1 MIPLVFFKV
10 SKNYSAIEMIKYDY
24 SAEQNMVTSARS
36 EKAGLPPGTLMH
48 IGEEKEHI
56 PKISIIDYNE
66 KKCEEKIAQ
75 TVEECFPFRQKKSV
89 TWINIDGIHDSKIIH
104 DIGEHFGFHYL
115 LLEDIMNNEQRHKI
129 ETFEDHIFIIL
140 KMLNYEKKEVVTE
153 QISIIIG
160 KNFVISFQESEGDIF
175 DPIRKR
181 IRENKGKLRKRG
193 PDYLA
198 YSLIDAIV
206 DHYFAVLEKLEE
218 QIEDVEETI
227 HRPNAETIKIMHQLK
242 RQTISLQRSIW
253 PLREVVSGMM
263 RSESVILKK
272 TTAIYLRDVYDHTIQ
287 IMDTIETFRDILSGM
302 MEVYLFSLSNKTNEI
317 MKVLTIIG
325 TIFIPLTFITG
336 VYGMNFDFMPALS
349 WEYGYYAVMIGMLS
363 IVIFLLLYFRKRRWI

>member
-1 MIPLVFFKV
+1 M
-10 SKNYSAIEMIKYDY
+10 S
-24 SAEQNMVTSARS
+24 TSVRS

-48 IGEEKEHI
+48 IGEAKKHI
-56 PKISIIDYNE
+56 PKISILDYNE
-66 KKCEEKIAQ
+66 TKFEEKIAK
-75 TVEECFPFRQKKSV
+75 TVEECFPFRQKKSI
-89 TWINIDGIHDSKIIH
+89 TWINIDGVHDSKIIH
-104 DIGEHFGFHYL
+104 DLGEHFGFHPL
-115 LLEDIMNNEQRHKI
+115 LLEDIMNNEQRPKI
-129 ETFEDHIFIIL
+129 EAFEDHIFIIL
-140 KMLNYEKKEVVTE
+140 KMLSYERREISTE

-160 KNFVISFQESEGDIF
+160 KNFVISFQETEGDIF

-193 PDYLA
+193 PDYLG

-218 QIEDVEETI
+218 QIEEVEESI
-227 HRPNAETIKIMHQLK
+227 SRPTTETIKIMHHLK
-242 RQTISLQRSIW
+242 RQTILLQRSIW

-263 RSESVILKK
+263 RSEANILKK
-272 TTAIYLRDVYDHTIQ
+272 TTVIYLRDVYDHTIQ

-302 MEVYLFSLSNKTNEI
+302 MEVYLFSLSNRTNEI

-336 VYGMNFDFMPALS
+336 VYGMNFDFMPPLE
-349 WEYGYYAVMIGMLS
+349 WEYGYYVVMVGMLI

>member
-1 MIPLVFFKV
+1 MVT
-10 SKNYSAIEMIKYDY
+10 
-24 SAEQNMVTSARS
+24 VTSARS

-48 IGEEKEHI
+48 IGKAQQHT
-56 PKISIIDYNE
+56 PKISIIDYDPNNFQE
-66 KKCEEKIAQ
+66 KVAQ
-75 TVEECFPFRQKKSV
+75 QVEECFPFRRKKSI
-89 TWINIDGIHDSKIIH
+89 TWINIDGIHDPKIIH

-115 LLEDIMNNEQRHKI
+115 LLEDIMNNEQRPKI
-129 ETFEDHIFIIL
+129 ETFEDYIFIIL
-140 KMLNYEKKEVVTE
+140 KMLTYKDGEVVTE

-175 DPIRKR
+175 DPIRRR

-218 QIEDVEETI
+218 EIEEVEETI
-227 HRPNAETIKIMHQLK
+227 TRPTPQTIQIMHQLK
-242 RQTISLQRSIW
+242 REIISLQRSIW
-253 PLREVVSGMM
+253 PLREVVSGMI
-263 RSESVILKK
+263 RSESALLKK
-272 TTAIYLRDVYDHTIQ
+272 TTTIYLRDVYDHTIQ
-287 IMDTIETFRDILSGM
+287 VMDTIETFRDILSGM
-302 MEVYLFSLSNKTNEI
+302 MEVYLFSVSNRTNEI

-336 VYGMNFDFMPALS
+336 VYGMNFDFMPVLN
-349 WEYGYYAVMIGMLS
+349 WEYGYYIVMIGMLV
-363 IVIFLLLYFRKRRWI
+363 IVIFLLMYFRKRRWI

>member
-1 MIPLVFFKV
+1 MAA
-10 SKNYSAIEMIKYDY
+10 S
-24 SAEQNMVTSARS
+24 TRS
-36 EKAGLPPGTLMH
+36 DKAGLPPGTLMH
-48 IGEEKEHI
+48 IGEAKKHK
-56 PKISIIDYNE
+56 PKISILDYE
-66 KKCEEKIAQ
+66 PTKFVEKIAKN
-75 TVEECFPFRQKKSV
+75 VEECFPFRHKKTV
-89 TWINIDGIHDSKIIH
+89 TWINIDGIHDPKIIG
-104 DIGEHFGFHYL
+104 DLGEHFGFHTL
-115 LLEDIMNNEQRHKI
+115 LLEDIMNTEQRPKI
-129 ETFEDHIFIIL
+129 DDFEDHIFIIL
-140 KMLNYEKKEVVTE
+140 KMLNYSKREVVTE

-218 QIEDVEETI
+218 QIEEAEESIT
-227 HRPNAETIKIMHQLK
+227 RPASEIIKVMPQLK

-263 RSESVILKK
+263 RSESPLIKK

-287 IMDTIETFRDILSGM
+287 VMDTIETFRDILSGM
-302 MEVYLFSLSNKTNEI
+302 LEVYLFSVSNRTNEI

-336 VYGMNFDFMPALS
+336 IYGMNFDLMPALK
-349 WEYGYYAVMIGMLS
+349 WEYGYFTVLVGMLIIIIS
-363 IVIFLLLYFRKRRWI
+363 LLFYFRKRRWI

>member
-1 MIPLVFFKV
+1 M
-10 SKNYSAIEMIKYDY
+10 S
-24 SAEQNMVTSARS
+24 TSVRS

-48 IGEEKEHI
+48 IGEAKKHT
-56 PKISIIDYNE
+56 PKMSIIDYNE
-66 KKCEEKIAQ
+66 TKFEEKIAQ

-89 TWINIDGIHDSKIIH
+89 TWINIDGIHAPKIIH
-104 DIGEHFGFHYL
+104 DLGEHFGFHPL
-115 LLEDIMNNEQRHKI
+115 LLEDIMNNEQRPKI
-129 ETFEDHIFIIL
+129 EAFEDHIFIIL
-140 KMLNYEKKEVVTE
+140 KMLSYEKREISTE
-153 QISIIIG
+153 QISLIIG
-160 KNFVISFQESEGDIF
+160 KNFVISFQETEGDIF

-193 PDYLA
+193 PDYLG

-218 QIEDVEETI
+218 QIEEVEESI
-227 HRPNAETIKIMHQLK
+227 GRPTTETIKMMHHLK
-242 RQTISLQRSIW
+242 RQTILLQRSIW

-263 RSESVILKK
+263 RSEASLLKK
-272 TTAIYLRDVYDHTIQ
+272 TTVIYLRDVYDHTIQ
-287 IMDTIETFRDILSGM
+287 IMDTIETFRDILAGM
-302 MEVYLFSLSNKTNEI
+302 MEVYLFSVSNRTNEI

-336 VYGMNFDFMPALS
+336 VYGMNFEFMPPFN
-349 WEYGYYAVMIGMLS
+349 WEYGYYAVMSGMLI

>member
-1 MIPLVFFKV
+1 
-10 SKNYSAIEMIKYDY
+10 
-24 SAEQNMVTSARS
+24 MVTSARS

-48 IGEEKEHI
+48 IGEAKKHI
-56 PKISIIDYNE
+56 PKISILDYDQN
-66 KKCEEKIAQ
+66 KIEEKIAQ
-75 TVEECFPFRQKKSV
+75 RVEECFPFRRKKSV

-104 DIGEHFGFHYL
+104 DIGEHFSFHNL
-115 LLEDIMNNEQRHKI
+115 LLEDIMNNEQRPKI
-129 ETFEDHIFIIL
+129 ETFDDHIFIIL
-140 KMLNYEKKEVVTE
+140 KMLTYNKREVVTE

-193 PDYLA
+193 SDYLA
-198 YSLIDAIV
+198 YSLLDAIV

-218 QIEDVEETI
+218 QIEEAEESI
-227 HRPNAETIKIMHQLK
+227 SRPTAETIKIMHLLK

-253 PLREVVSGMM
+253 PLREVVSGMI
-263 RSESVILKK
+263 RSESALLKK

-302 MEVYLFSLSNKTNEI
+302 MEVYLFSLSNRTNEI

-336 VYGMNFDFMPALS
+336 IYGMNFNFMPALE
-349 WEYGYYAVMIGMLS
+349 WEYGYFMVMAGMLV
-363 IVIFLLLYFRKRRWI
+363 IVIFLLFYFRKRRWI

>member
-1 MIPLVFFKV
+1 
-10 SKNYSAIEMIKYDY
+10 
-24 SAEQNMVTSARS
+24 MVTSARS

-48 IGEEKEHI
+48 IGEAKRHT

-66 KKCEEKIAQ
+66 TKFEEKVAQ
-75 TVEECFPFRQKKSV
+75 NAEECFPFRQKKSI

-104 DIGEHFGFHYL
+104 DLGEHFGFHPL
-115 LLEDIMNNEQRHKI
+115 LLEDIMNNEQRPKI

-140 KMLNYEKKEVVTE
+140 KMLSYDKKQVTTE

-160 KNFVISFQESEGDIF
+160 KNFVISFQEIEGDIF

-218 QIEDVEETI
+218 QIEEAEESI
-227 HRPNAETIKIMHQLK
+227 GRPTAETIKIMHQLK
-242 RQTISLQRSIW
+242 RQTILLQRSIW

-263 RSESVILKK
+263 RSESALLKK

-287 IMDTIETFRDILSGM
+287 IMDTIETFRDLLAGM
-302 MEVYLFSLSNKTNEI
+302 MEVYLFSVNNRTNEI

-325 TIFIPLTFITG
+325 AIFIPLTFITG
-336 VYGMNFDFMPALS
+336 VYGMNFAFMPALA
-349 WEYGYYAVMIGMLS
+349 WEYGYYAVMSGMLI
-363 IVIFLLLYFRKRRWI
+363 IVLFLLLYFRKRRWI

>member
-1 MIPLVFFKV
+1 M
-10 SKNYSAIEMIKYDY
+10 A
-24 SAEQNMVTSARS
+24 TSARS

-48 IGEEKEHI
+48 IGEEKQHT

-66 KKCEEKIAQ
+66 TKFEEKIAKS
-75 TVEECFPFRQKKSV
+75 VEECFPFRRRKSV
-89 TWINIDGIHDSKIIH
+89 TWINIDGIHDSTIIK
-104 DIGEHFGFHYL
+104 DIGKHFGFHYL
-115 LLEDIMNNEQRHKI
+115 LLEDIMNNEQRPKI
-129 ETFEDHIFIIL
+129 ETFEDHIFVIL
-140 KMLNYEKKEVVTE
+140 KMLTCQKKEVATE

-160 KNFVISFQESEGDIF
+160 KNFVISFQETEGDIF

-193 PDYLA
+193 ADYLA

-227 HRPNAETIKIMHQLK
+227 NRPTAETIKIMHHLK
-242 RQTISLQRSIW
+242 RQTILLQRSIW

-263 RSESVILKK
+263 RSESVLLKK

-287 IMDTIETFRDILSGM
+287 IMDTIETFRDLLAGM

-336 VYGMNFDFMPALS
+336 VYGMNFDFMPALT
-349 WEYGYYAVMIGMLS
+349 WEYGYYAVMMGMLI
-363 IVIFLLLYFRKRRWI
+363 IVIFLLFYFRKRRWI

>member
-1 MIPLVFFKV
+1 M
-10 SKNYSAIEMIKYDY
+10 A
-24 SAEQNMVTSARS
+24 TSARS

-48 IGEEKEHI
+48 IGEEKKHT
-56 PKISIIDYNE
+56 PKISILDYNE
-66 KKCEEKIAQ
+66 IKFEEKIAKN
-75 TVEECFPFRQKKSV
+75 VEECFPFRRKKSV
-89 TWINIDGIHDSKIIH
+89 TWINIDGVHDPAIIQ
-104 DIGEHFGFHYL
+104 DIGKHFGFHYL
-115 LLEDIMNNEQRHKI
+115 LLEDIMNNEQRPKI
-129 ETFEDHIFIIL
+129 ETFEDHIFVIL
-140 KMLNYEKKEVVTE
+140 KMLTYEKKEISTE

-160 KNFVISFQESEGDIF
+160 KNFVISFQETEGDIF
-175 DPIRKR
+175 GPIRKR

-227 HRPNAETIKIMHQLK
+227 NRPTAETIKIMHHLK

-263 RSESVILKK
+263 RSESIILKK

-287 IMDTIETFRDILSGM
+287 IMDTIETFRDILAGM

-336 VYGMNFDFMPALS
+336 IYGMNFDFMPALS
-349 WEYGYYAVMIGMLS
+349 WEYGYYAVMIGMLL
-363 IVIFLLLYFRKRRWI
+363 IVIFLLFYFRKRRWI

>member
-1 MIPLVFFKV
+1 MPAQIMIA
-10 SKNYSAIEMIKYDY
+10 SN
-24 SAEQNMVTSARS
+24 RS
-36 EKAGLPPGTLMH
+36 DKAGLPPGTLMH
-48 IGEEKEHI
+48 IGERKQHT

-66 KKCEEKIAQ
+66 HKFQEKIAQ
-75 TVEECFPFRQKKSV
+75 QVEECFPFRRRKSV
-89 TWINIDGIHDSKIIH
+89 TWINIDGVHDSNLIR
-104 DIGEHFGFHYL
+104 DIGKNFGFHYL
-115 LLEDIMNNEQRHKI
+115 LLEDIMNNEQRPKI

-140 KMLNYEKKEVVTE
+140 KMLTYEKREVVTE

-160 KNFVISFQESEGDIF
+160 KNFVISFQEAEGDIF

-181 IRENKGKLRKRG
+181 IRDNKGKLRKRG

-218 QIEDVEETI
+218 EIEDVEETI
-227 HRPNAETIKIMHQLK
+227 HRPTAETIKIMHQLK

-263 RSESVILKK
+263 RSESIILKK
-272 TTAIYLRDVYDHTIQ
+272 TTSIYLRDVYDHTIQ

-302 MEVYLFSLSNKTNEI
+302 MEVYLFSVSNRTNEI

-336 VYGMNFDFMPALS
+336 IYGMNFDFMPALR
-349 WEYGYYAVMIGMLS
+349 WDYGYYMVMIGMML
-363 IVIFLLLYFRKRRWI
+363 IVIFLLLYFRKRKWI

>member
-1 MIPLVFFKV
+1 MP
-10 SKNYSAIEMIKYDY
+10 
-24 SAEQNMVTSARS
+24 TSARS

-48 IGEEKEHI
+48 IGETRRHK
-56 PKISIIDYNE
+56 PKISILDYDE
-66 KKCEEKIAQ
+66 HQLEEKIAQ
-75 TVEECFPFRQKKSV
+75 SVEECFPFRRKKSI
-89 TWINIDGIHDSKIIH
+89 TWINIDGIHDPKIIR

-115 LLEDIMNNEQRHKI
+115 ILEDIMNNEQRPKI
-129 ETFEDHIFIIL
+129 ETFENHIFIIL
-140 KMLNYEKKEVVTE
+140 KMLTYQKKEVVTE

-160 KNFVISFQESEGDIF
+160 KNFVISFQEKEGDIF

-193 PDYLA
+193 SDYLA

-218 QIEDVEETI
+218 EIEEVEEHLT
-227 HRPNAETIKIMHQLK
+227 RPTSQTIKIMHNLK

-263 RSESVILKK
+263 RSESALLKK

-287 IMDTIETFRDILSGM
+287 IMDTIETFRDILAGM
-302 MEVYLFSLSNKTNEI
+302 MEVYLFSVSNRTNEI
-317 MKVLTIIG
+317 MKVLTSIG

-336 VYGMNFDFMPALS
+336 IYGMNFDFMPALR
-349 WEYGYYAVMIGMLS
+349 WEYGYLAVLGGMLL
-363 IVIFLLLYFRKRRWI
+363 IMVFLLFYFGKRRWI

>member
-1 MIPLVFFKV
+1 MAV
-10 SKNYSAIEMIKYDY
+10 S
-24 SAEQNMVTSARS
+24 VRS
-36 EKAGLPPGTLMH
+36 GKAGLPPGTLMH
-48 IGEEKEHI
+48 IGEAKEHT
-56 PKISIIDYNE
+56 PKISIIDYNPTHFQ
-66 KKCEEKIAQ
+66 EKIAQ
-75 TVEECFPFRQKKSV
+75 RVEECFPFRKKKSI
-89 TWINIDGIHDSKIIH
+89 TWINIDGIHDSNIIK
-104 DIGEHFGFHYL
+104 DIGKHFGFHYL
-115 LLEDIMNNEQRHKI
+115 LLEDIMNNEQRPKI
-129 ETFEDHIFIIL
+129 ETFEDHIFIVL
-140 KMLNYEKKEVVTE
+140 KMLNYEQKEVVTE

-160 KNFVISFQESEGDIF
+160 KNFVISFQETEGDIF

-218 QIEDVEETI
+218 EIEEVEESIT
-227 HRPNAETIKIMHQLK
+227 RPTAETIKNMHLLK

-253 PLREVVSGMM
+253 PLREVVSGMI
-263 RSESVILKK
+263 RSESALLKK

-287 IMDTIETFRDILSGM
+287 VMDTIETFRDILSGM
-302 MEVYLFSLSNKTNEI
+302 MEVYLFSVSNRTNEI

-336 VYGMNFDFMPALS
+336 VYGMNFDFMPALA
-349 WEYGYYAVMIGMLS
+349 WEYGYYAVMIGMMS
-363 IVIFLLLYFRKRRWI
+363 IIIFLLLYFRKRRWI

>member
-1 MIPLVFFKV
+1 MAA
-10 SKNYSAIEMIKYDY
+10 S
-24 SAEQNMVTSARS
+24 TRS

-48 IGEEKEHI
+48 IGEEKQHT

-66 KKCEEKIAQ
+66 TKFEEKIAQ
-75 TVEECFPFRQKKSV
+75 TVEECFPFRRKKSV
-89 TWINIDGIHDSKIIH
+89 TWINIDGIHDIKIIE
-104 DIGEHFGFHYL
+104 DLGKHFGFHSL
-115 LLEDIMNNEQRHKI
+115 LLEDIMNTEQRPKI
-129 ETFEDHIFIIL
+129 DDFEDHIYIIL
-140 KMLNYEKKEVVTE
+140 KMLTSEIREINTE

-160 KNFVISFQESEGDIF
+160 KNFVISFQETEGDIF

-193 PDYLA
+193 SDYLA

-218 QIEDVEETI
+218 KIEGVEESIT
-227 HRPNAETIKIMHQLK
+227 RPTPETIKVMHQLK
-242 RQTISLQRSIW
+242 RQTISLQQSIW

-263 RSESVILKK
+263 RSESPLIKK

-287 IMDTIETFRDILSGM
+287 VMDTIETFRDILSGM
-302 MEVYLFSLSNKTNEI
+302 MEIYLFSASNKMNEI

-336 VYGMNFDFMPALS
+336 IYGMNFEYVPALE
-349 WEYGYYAVMIGMLS
+349 WKYGHFAVLSGML
-363 IVIFLLLYFRKRRWI
+363 IIAIFLLYYFRRRGWI

>member
-1 MIPLVFFKV
+1 M
-10 SKNYSAIEMIKYDY
+10 
-24 SAEQNMVTSARS
+24 AEQGMATSARS
-36 EKAGLPPGTLMH
+36 EKAGLLPGTLMH
-48 IGEEKEHI
+48 IGESKKHM
-56 PKISIIDYNE
+56 PKISILDYDSA
-66 KKCEEKIAQ
+66 KFQEKIVKH
-75 TVEECFPFRQKKSV
+75 VEECFPFRWKKSI
-89 TWINIDGIHDSKIIH
+89 TWINIDGIHDPKIIQ
-104 DIGEHFGFHYL
+104 DIGKHFGFHSL
-115 LLEDIMNNEQRHKI
+115 LLEDIMNNEQRPKI

-140 KMLNYEKKEVVTE
+140 KMLSYAKKEVATE
-153 QISIIIG
+153 QISILIG

-181 IRENKGKLRKRG
+181 IRDNKGKLRKRG
-193 PDYLA
+193 SDYLA

-218 QIEDVEETI
+218 QIEEAEESI
-227 HRPNAETIKIMHQLK
+227 NRPTAETIKIMHQLK

-263 RSESVILKK
+263 RSESAILKK

-287 IMDTIETFRDILSGM
+287 IMDTIETFRDILAGM
-302 MEVYLFSLSNKTNEI
+302 MEVYLFSVSNRTNEI

-336 VYGMNFDFMPALS
+336 VYGMNFSFMPPLT
-349 WEYGYYAVMIGMLS
+349 WKYGYYTVMIGML
-363 IVIFLLLYFRKRRWI
+363 IIIIFLLLYFRKRKWI